1 MQPVSCLVDST
12 QQKQMQAEIQSYK
25 PRNLRLFNHSSCQKA
40 YYSEILA
47 VFDRGRE
54 IPLGSVQQRERN
66 IPSSRA
72 KYKLR
77 IDTRVARRCGV
88 VLTLLVQVKD
98 VPLFKLFQPIN
109 AMLNRV
115 YVMGFRAYA
124 IYSIILRNTQCSS
137 ES

>member
-1 MQPVSCLVDST
+1 MNYFPIVTT
-12 QQKQMQAEIQSYK
+12 QS
-25 PRNLRLFNHSSCQKA
+25 
-40 YYSEILA
+40 
-47 VFDRGRE
+47 RE
-54 IPLGSVQQRERN
+54 N

-72 KYKLR
+72 KNKLR

-124 IYSIILRNTQCSS
+124 IYSIILRNT
-137 ES
+137 